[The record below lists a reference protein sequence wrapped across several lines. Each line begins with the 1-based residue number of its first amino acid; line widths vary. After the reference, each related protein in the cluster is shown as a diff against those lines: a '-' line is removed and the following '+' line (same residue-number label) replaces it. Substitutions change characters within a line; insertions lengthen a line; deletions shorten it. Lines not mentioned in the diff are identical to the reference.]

1 MSNHRNAI
9 LCERLQ
15 TLGYAQRNT
24 IRMYGEEFQLT
35 SNPVAEGRGF
45 AIEAVSRKSGSVRK
59 LLIPLSVVQM
69 VTNDL
74 NRNPQAA

>member
-1 MSNHRNAI
+1 MTSRSNREVE

-24 IRMYGEEFQLT
+24 IRMYGEEFDLT
-35 SNPVAEGRGF
+35 SDPVAEGNGF
-45 AIEAVSRKSGSVRK
+45 AIEAISRKSGSVRRV
-59 LLIPLSVVQM
+59 LIPLSVVQM

-74 NRNPQAA
+74 VRRAA